1 MIKEKDDSSDKPNR
15 LAALDLALLLGRI
28 DRRTFIRLCVSAG
41 MSAASATVIA
51 AESSAA
57 FSNQLERARSLESR
71 YDYIVCGAGSSGCV
85 VASRLAADP
94 RVKVL
99 LLEAGG
105 SDEAPGLV
113 DPGIWF
119 TNIGSP
125 TDWDY
130 RSEPTEALNQR
141 SVVVPMG
148 RALGGGSSINAM
160 VWARGHKNDFEFWAK
175 ESGDRNWGYDHVLS
189 IYKRIENWQGTPDPA
204 RRGTGG
210 AVWIEQLKDP
220 SPVATMAQ
228 KAAARIGIPAFDDMN
243 GEMMEGEGGSAM
255 PNVIIK
261 EGRRHNMFSA
271 YLRPMLT
278 RPNLTVLSG
287 AFVSKVLLRGDDADG
302 VEFKWRDQLHRIQAG
317 KLVLSMGAINT
328 AKVLMLS
335 GIGDQ
340 NALKKFEI
348 SSRHHLPG
356 VGENYQD
363 HPIVEGCIWEYK
375 TPLAPRNNA
384 AEWTFFWKSRQ
395 ELAEPD
401 LQPFL
406 LEIPVAGERMHKLYR
421 MPENGFVIAPG
432 LVRPKSRGTVQLRS
446 SDPKAS
452 PLVQPNFLQHPDD
465 IEALTRGVELCRE
478 IGNSAE
484 MRDLVKREVSPG
496 AVSKAEVATLLR
508 NAAESYG
515 HSTGTC
521 RMGTDKM
528 SVVDSNLAV
537 HGLKNLYV
545 ADGSIMPRVTTGNT
559 MAPCVIIG
567 ERMAEIL
574 TS

>member
-15 LAALDLALLLGRI
+15 LAALDRALLMGRI
-28 DRRTFIRLCVSAG
+28 DRRMFIRLCVSAG

-57 FSNQLERARSLESR
+57 LSNQLERARSLESR

-130 RSEPTEALNQR
+130 RSEPTDALNRR
-141 SVVVPMG
+141 SVAVPMG

-160 VWARGHKNDFEFWAK
+160 VWARGHRNDFEFWAK
-175 ESGDRNWGYDHVLS
+175 EGGDRNWGYDHVLS

-210 AVWIEQLKDP
+210 PVWVQQLKDP

-228 KAAARIGIPAFDDMN
+228 KAAARIGIPAFEDMN

-261 EGRRHNMFSA
+261 EGRRNSMFSA
-271 YLRPMLT
+271 YLRPMLK
-278 RPNLTVLSG
+278 RPNLTVLSE
-287 AFVSKVLLRGDDADG
+287 AFVSKVFLQGDHADG
-302 VEFKWRDQLHRIQAG
+302 VEFKWRGQLHRIQAG
-317 KLVLSMGAINT
+317 KVVLSMGAINT
-328 AKVLMLS
+328 PKVLMLS

-348 SSRHHLPG
+348 RSRHHLPG

-406 LEIPVAGERMHKLYR
+406 LEIPVAGERMHKLYG

-452 PLVQPNFLQHPDD
+452 PLVQPSFLQHPDD

-478 IGNSAE
+478 IGNSVE
-484 MRDLVKREVSPG
+484 MRDIVKREVSPG

-528 SVVDSNLAV
+528 SVVDSNLGV